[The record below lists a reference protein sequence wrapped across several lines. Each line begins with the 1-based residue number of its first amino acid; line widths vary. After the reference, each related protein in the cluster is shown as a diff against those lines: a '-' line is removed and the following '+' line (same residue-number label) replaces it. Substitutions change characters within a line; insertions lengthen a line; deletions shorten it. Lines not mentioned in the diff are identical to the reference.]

1 MGEQRCGEQSAGGK
15 EGHLSTVQECLLGAG
30 RLGQGISEGDKQG
43 GSLGFEASY
52 RNLNL
57 ILRVMKNT

>member
-1 MGEQRCGEQSAGGK
+1 MGEQRCGEQSAGEK
-15 EGHLSTVQECLLGAG
+15 GHLSKVQECLLGAG
-30 RLGQGISEGDKQG
+30 RLGQGIPERDKQG
-43 GSLGFEASY
+43 ESLGFEASY